1 MIRSNDL
8 CRVDLKVICLIK
20 KGILIKVIH
29 PIMIFKVQNIPE
41 DISVSLMIR
50 LIFSMICNGTNKAT
64 AYKKLDMLMLKNVFT
79 LMNLLSNPIGYNPYL
94 IRKQFRKRGSESCFS
109 LLFNA

>member
-20 KGILIKVIH
+20 KGILIKEIH

-41 DISVSLMIR
+41 DIFVSLMIR

-79 LMNLLSNPIGYNPYL
+79 
-94 IRKQFRKRGSESCFS
+94 Q
-109 LLFNA
+109 